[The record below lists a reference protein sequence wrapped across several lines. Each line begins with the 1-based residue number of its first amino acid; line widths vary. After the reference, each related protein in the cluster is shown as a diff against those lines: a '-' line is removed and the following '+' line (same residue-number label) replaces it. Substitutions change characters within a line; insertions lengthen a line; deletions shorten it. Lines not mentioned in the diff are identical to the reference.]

1 MKRILFSSWYTGLGG
16 GETDLL
22 TLAQALPPERYQTHL
37 LVPRHDKLSERWS
50 ALGFPVHVIPF
61 RGTTTLFHPAVW
73 TRFPVVGRIARLLRE
88 QHIDL
93 IHADYHSLPFMAG
106 AAQRVGVPLMWVV
119 FGWWFR
125 PWPWQRA
132 FFRGLPAVARSHSIR
147 AGFLGKPPFMP
158 PEQLPVIYSG
168 INTQRF
174 QPNGEGGAAL
184 RASLNIAP
192 DAPVVAMAARF
203 QSVKGH
209 DVFQN
214 VARQVALQIPEARF
228 IVAGDN
234 AFGVAA
240 DAKVRDATLQAAAA
254 DPILR
259 DRLHYIGFRHD
270 VEAVYHAADV
280 VVCASHFESLGIANL
295 EAMACGV
302 PVVSTNAGGPAETVL
317 DGETGYLV
325 PPRDVTTLAL
335 YTLLLLRDPALRAQM
350 GQAARRHV
358 QERFSVDAMRES
370 YERAF
375 DRLWSGAASSDS
387 QTPAL

>member
-22 TLAQALPPERYQTHL
+22 TLAQSLPRERCTPHL
-37 LVPRHDKLSERWS
+37 MLPRPDKLGERWQG
-50 ALGFPVHVIPF
+50 LGFPVHIVPF
-61 RGTTTLFHPAVW
+61 RGATTLFHPAAW
-73 TRFPVVGRIARLLRE
+73 TRFPVVGRIARLLHE
-88 QHIDL
+88 QQIDL

-106 AAQRVGVPLMWVV
+106 AAQRAGVPLLWTVH
-119 FGWWFR
+119 GWWFR
-125 PWPWQRA
+125 PWPWQRD

-158 PEQLPVIYSG
+158 PEQIPVIYSG
-168 INTQRF
+168 IDTERF
-174 QPNGEGGAAL
+174 QPAAGAAL

-192 DAPVVAMAARF
+192 DAPVVAMVARF

-209 DVFQN
+209 EVFQN

-228 IVAGDN
+228 IVAGEDV
-234 AFGVAA
+234 FGVAA
-240 DAKVRDATLQAAAA
+240 DAKVRDATLNAAASDA
-254 DPILR
+254 ILR
-259 DRLHYIGFRHD
+259 DRLHYIGFRDD
-270 VEAVYHAADV
+270 VETVYQAADV
-280 VVCASHFESLGIANL
+280 VICASDFESYGKANL

-325 PPRDVTTLAL
+325 PPRDVTALAL

-350 GQAARRHV
+350 GRAARRHV
-358 QERFSVDAMRES
+358 QERFSVAAMREG
-370 YERAF
+370 YERTF

-387 QTPAL
+387 QARAL

>member
-1 MKRILFSSWYTGLGG
+1 MKRILFSTWYTGLGG

-22 TLAQALPPERYQTHL
+22 TLAQSLPSERYTPHL
-37 LVPRHDKLSERWS
+37 MLPRAGKLSERWQAS
-50 ALGFPVHVIPF
+50 GWPVHIVPF
-61 RGTTTLFHPAVW
+61 RGATTLFYPPVW
-73 TRFPVVGRIARLLRE
+73 TRLPVVGRIARLLRD

-93 IHADYHSLPFMAG
+93 IHADYHSLPFVAG
-106 AAQRVGVPLMWVV
+106 AAARVGVPLVWTVH
-119 FGWWFR
+119 GWWFR
-125 PWPWQRA
+125 PWPWQRD
-132 FFRGLPAVARSHSIR
+132 FFRALPTVARSHSIR

-158 PEQLPVIYSG
+158 PERIPVIYSG
-168 INTQRF
+168 IDTQRF
-174 QPNGEGGAAL
+174 QPGDGSAL
-184 RASLNIAP
+184 RQALKIAP
-192 DAPVVAMAARF
+192 DAPVVAMIARF
-203 QSVKGH
+203 QRVKGH
-209 DVFQN
+209 DVFQD

-228 IVAGDN
+228 IVAGED

-240 DAKVRDATLQAAAA
+240 DAKLRDATLQAAAN
-254 DPILR
+254 DSILR

-280 VVCASHFESLGIANL
+280 VVCASHFESFGIANL

-302 PVVSTNAGGPAETVL
+302 PVVSTNAGGPSETVL

-358 QERFSVDAMRES
+358 AERFSVAAMRAA

-375 DRLWSGAASSDS
+375 ERLLTDASSSVS
-387 QTPAL
+387 QPPAL

>member
-1 MKRILFSSWYTGLGG
+1 MKRILFSTWYTGLGG

-22 TLAQALPPERYQTHL
+22 TLAQALPRSQYTPHL
-37 LVPRHDKLSERWS
+37 MLPRPGPLSDRWE
-50 ALGFPVHVIPF
+50 ALGLPVHVVPF
-61 RGTTTLFHPAVW
+61 RGTTTLFSPPIW
-73 TRFPVVGRIARLLRE
+73 TRFPVVERIARLLRA
-88 QHIDL
+88 QQIDL
-93 IHADYHSLPFMAG
+93 ISADYHSLPFVAG
-106 AAQRVGVPLMWVV
+106 AARRVGVPLTWTI

-125 PWPWQRA
+125 PRPWQRD
-132 FFRGLPAVARSHSIR
+132 FFRGLSAVARSHSIR

-158 PEQLPVIYSG
+158 PEQVPVIYSG
-168 INTQRF
+168 INTDRF
-174 QPNGEGGAAL
+174 QPGDGTAL
-184 RASLNIAP
+184 RASLGIP
-192 DAPVVAMAARF
+192 SKAPVVAMVARF

-214 VARQVALQIPEARF
+214 VARQIALQMSEARF

-240 DAKVRDATLQAAAA
+240 DQKVRDATLQAAAS
-254 DPILR
+254 DPLLR

-280 VVCASHFESLGIANL
+280 MVCASHFESLGIANL

-302 PVVSTNAGGPAETVL
+302 PVVSTNAGGPSETIL

-325 PPRDVTTLAL
+325 APRDVTALTL
-335 YTLLLLRDPALRAQM
+335 YVLLLLRDPDLRAQM

-358 QERFSVDAMRES
+358 QERFSVETMRDR
-370 YERAF
+370 YEQLFAQ
-375 DRLWSGAASSDS
+375 LWR
-387 QTPAL
+387 

>member
-1 MKRILFSSWYTGLGG
+1 MRRILFATWYTGLGG

-22 TLAQALPPERYQTHL
+22 TLAQSLPRERYESHL
-37 LVPRHDKLSERWS
+37 LVPRRDKLSERWA
-50 ALGFPVHVIPF
+50 ALGFPVHVVPF

-88 QHIDL
+88 QQIDL

-106 AAQRVGVPLMWVV
+106 AAQRVSVPLVWVV

-125 PWPWQRA
+125 PWPWQRD
-132 FFRGLPAVARSHSIR
+132 FFRRLPAVARSHSIR

-168 INTQRF
+168 IDTERF
-174 QPNGEGGAAL
+174 QPISDGSML
-184 RASLNIAP
+184 RQSLNIAP
-192 DAPVVAMAARF
+192 DAPVVAMVARF

-240 DAKVRDATLQAAAA
+240 DAKVRDATLQAAAN

-325 PPRDVTTLAL
+325 PPRDVTTMAL
-335 YTLLLLRDPALRAQM
+335 YTLLLLRDPTLRAQM

-358 QERFSVDAMRES
+358 QDRFSVEAMRDA
-370 YERAF
+370 YERVF
-375 DRLWSGAASSDS
+375 DRLLSC
-387 QTPAL
+387 